1 MSLRTL
7 ALTLFTLIASGFILV
22 IGKDLLI
29 QLTFALLFWFL
40 IKGMRNA
47 MVNIPGIG
55 KFVPRWIWTSISIVF
70 LFGVVVVVINLILSN
85 LTSLESN
92 TAVYTENARDFT
104 TQIQDYIGM
113 DINKYLPDFMESG
126 YLQKLISQAAGMLS
140 NGLSATFMVIIY
152 AMFMFSEE
160 SNFSEKI
167 TNVIEDGTKREHIR
181 SALGEIDS
189 STMNFLGLKTL
200 IGLITGGASYII
212 LYFMEIDAALF
223 WAFLIFLFNYIPFV
237 GSLIAT
243 LFPSIFAVFQFGDL
257 YHPLMIFGL
266 IEVVQILVGNVLE
279 PRVMGKSLN
288 LSSLVVIIS
297 LSFWSALWGIPGAF
311 LSIPLTVVMVIIFKQ
326 FKSTIPIAKILSE
339 KGTLEHE

>member
-1 MSLRTL
+1 MSLKTL

-47 MVNIPGIG
+47 MQGLPFIG
-55 KFVPRWIWTSISIVF
+55 KFVPRWIWTSLSIVI
-70 LFGVVVVVINLILSN
+70 LFGVIVVVINLILSN
-85 LTSLESN
+85 LASLESN
-92 TAVYTENARDFT
+92 TAVYTKNAQEFSM
-104 TQIQDYIGM
+104 QIQEYVGIDLSQ
-113 DINKYLPDFMESG
+113 YLPDFMESG
-126 YLQKLISQAAGMLS
+126 QLRKLISQAAGTLS
-140 NGLSATFMVIIY
+140 SGLSATFMVIIY
-152 AMFMFSEE
+152 AMFMFTEE

-167 TNVIEDGTKREHIR
+167 TNVIEDNTNRTHVRE
-181 SALGEIDS
+181 ALSEIDA

-212 LYFMEIDAALF
+212 LYFIGIDAALF

-243 LFPSIFAVFQFGDL
+243 LFPSIFAIFQFGDL

-326 FKSTIPIAKILSE
+326 FKPTIPIAKILSE
-339 KGTLEHE
+339 KGTLEH

>member
-1 MSLRTL
+1 MSLKTL
-7 ALTLFTLIASGFILV
+7 ALSLFTLIASGFILV

-47 MVNIPGIG
+47 LAGIPAIG
-55 KFVPRWIWTSISIVF
+55 KVIPRWVWTSLSIIF

-85 LTSLESN
+85 LASLESN
-92 TAVYTENARDFT
+92 LAVYTNNARDFSS
-104 TQIQDYIGM
+104 QVQEFIGM
-113 DINKYLPDFMESG
+113 DISQYLPDFMESG
-126 YLQKLISQAAGMLS
+126 YLQKLISQTAGTLS

-152 AMFMFSEE
+152 AMFMFTEE

-167 TNVIEDGTKREHIR
+167 TNVIEDDVNREHVR
-181 SALGEIDS
+181 EALSEIDS

-200 IGLITGGASYII
+200 IGLITGGASYLI
-212 LYFMEIDAALF
+212 LYFMGIDGALF
-223 WAFLIFLFNYIPFV
+223 WALLIFLFNYIPFV

-243 LFPSIFAVFQFGDL
+243 LFPSLFAIFQFGDL

-326 FKSTIPIAKILSE
+326 FKPTIPIAKILSE
-339 KGTLEHE
+339 KGTLEH